1 MSTRRQAARREAVWA
16 AFASRLLLVAALLG
30 PLAACSR
37 PGTSTPTPTLAQ
49 VNALLARH
57 GAAVLDHSAPRF
69 LADVD
74 TAAPAARF
82 LAAQRAE
89 IANIVAVPLRSWSYA
104 ADSVVSDQGVL
115 AAQRARLG
123 APVLVVHVTLSYA
136 LRDVDPQPTAHDLWW
151 TFVARH
157 GRVYLAGDDAMA
169 SQGGTSYVG
178 PWDFGPVALA
188 RGAASLV
195 LGHPANADLLPGLA
209 RAVDA
214 AVPVV
219 TGVWG
224 TDWAQRVAV
233 FVPDSSAELSGLVGT
248 GTSLTDV
255 SAETVFDTQ
264 DPVNGG
270 RYGQRIVL
278 NPTALATLSPVGIGI
293 VLRHEITHV
302 ASAAS
307 TTPATPRWLV
317 EGLAEYVANL
327 ATGQSARTAAPELAA
342 AVRRGLLPRS
352 LPADSAF
359 AAGGSGLAQ
368 LYEQSWLACRLIARG
383 AGPAGLVRFFR
394 QVGVSAQGPAGA
406 VAAALASVLHESPAA
421 FLAQW
426 RAYLTAVLG

>member
-1 MSTRRQAARREAVWA
+1 MSTRRQAARRNAGWVGS
-16 AFASRLLLVAALLG
+16 ASRLLLIAALVG

-37 PGTSTPTPTLAQ
+37 PSSSTQAPPLAQ

-57 GAAVLDHSAPRF
+57 GAAVLDHSASRF

-82 LAAQRAE
+82 FAAQRAE
-89 IANIVAVPLRSWSYA
+89 IANIAGVPLQSWSYT
-104 ADSVVSDQGVL
+104 ADSVVSDPSVL

-123 APVLVVHVTLSYA
+123 APVLIVHVTLSYA
-136 LRDVDPQPTAHDLWW
+136 LRDIDPEPTAHDLWW

-157 GRVYLAGDDAMA
+157 GRVYLAGADAMA
-169 SQGGTSYVG
+169 GQGGTSFVG
-178 PWDFGPVALA
+178 PWDFGPVVLA

-195 LGHPANADLLPGLA
+195 LGHPAQAGLLPGLA

-224 TDWAQRVAV
+224 SDWAQRVAV
-233 FVPDSSAELSGLVGT
+233 FVPDSSTEFSDLVGT

-327 ATGQSARTAAPELAA
+327 TTGQSARTAAPELAA
-342 AVRRGLLPRS
+342 AVRRGVLPRS
-352 LPADSAF
+352 LPGDSAF
-359 AAGGSGLAQ
+359 AAGGPALAQ
-368 LYEQSWLACRLIARG
+368 LYEQSWLACRLIARRVG
-383 AGPAGLVRFFR
+383 AAGLVRFYR
-394 QVGVSAQGPAGA
+394 QVGVSAQGPDGA
-406 VAAALASVLHESPAA
+406 VATALGRVLHESPAA